1 VILVFK
7 YELTDSRIAPDLGER
22 PGLHL
27 PRAFL
32 AESAKVGYLLE
43 CSRFFEASVKPIKKT
58 SPGRI
63 YNKLLDDLFVGKLGK
78 DCPGIFAWVLLVN
91 T

>member
-1 VILVFK
+1 VILVFVD
-7 YELTDSRIAPDLGER
+7 ELPDSRIAPDLGER
-22 PGLHL
+22 PGLYL

-32 AESAKVGYLLE
+32 TESAEIGYLLE
-43 CSRFFEASVKPIKKT
+43 CSRFFEASVKPIEET

-63 YNKLLDDLFVGKLGK
+63 YNKLLDDLFVCKLGK